1 MFSVI
6 IPTYNGAE
14 LLRQSLPTWFS
25 QTLPEE
31 EFEVIV
37 VDNRSTDDTKQ
48 AVEAMILG
56 RDNFRYLYE
65 PQPGATAARHGGA
78 RVAKGDI
85 LVFADND
92 GLFNPECLERIQEVY
107 ERNPECEAVTGRIE
121 ILWDG
126 EEPDWIAPYK
136 FMLGQLDYGSDIK
149 YGYEIYL
156 NGGLMSVKKTTFE
169 RLHGFN
175 PDLVGDYLIGDGDT
189 GFVRK
194 MFEDHCLI
202 GYTPFAVMQHMQK
215 VAKHGSEKGIA
226 RHFFNNGTAEAYA
239 LFRKNGFRM
248 TKDVKEFKMGQTMAL
263 IKKSFQFYVLGQ
275 KDRDVYFS
283 LQQRRG
289 ALRFFKYLKN
299 PELAQKIKV
308 EDVY

>member
-1 MFSVI
+1 MLSVI

-14 LLRQSLPTWFS
+14 LLRQSLPTWLS
-25 QTLPEE
+25 QTLPQEA
-31 EFEVIV
+31 FEVLV
-37 VDNRSTDDTKQ
+37 VDNRSTDDTKPV
-48 AVEAMILG
+48 VEAMIMG
-56 RDNFRYLYE
+56 KDNFHYLYE
-65 PQPGATAARHGGA
+65 SQSGATAARHTGA

-92 GLFNPECLERIQEVY
+92 GLFNADCLERIREVY
-107 ERNPECEAVTGRIE
+107 ERNPECEAVTGKIE

-194 MFEDHCLI
+194 LFDNHCLI
-202 GYTPFAVMQHMQK
+202 GYTPFAIMQHMQK
-215 VAKHGSEKGIA
+215 VALHGSEKGIA

-248 TKDVKEFKMGQTMAL
+248 TKDVKAFKMGQTMAL